1 MKVRYRDLSVS
12 DPKMKSELLNAVE
25 KVLTHG
31 QILLGPEVKEFEELI
46 AKECGTK
53 YAVGVGCGTDA
64 LYLSMRALR
73 IGPGDEVLTTPLSW
87 IATVNAIVA
96 AGAKLVFADISRLIQ

>member
-12 DPKMKSELLNAVE
+12 DPNIKKELLNAVD

-31 QILLGPEVKEFEELI
+31 QLLLGPEVKEFEELI

-53 YAVGVGCGTDA
+53 YAVGVGSGTDA
-64 LYLSMRALR
+64 LYVSMKALG
-73 IGPGDEVLTTPLSW
+73 IGRGDEVITTPLLKKAS
-87 IATVNAIVA
+87 
-96 AGAKLVFADISRLIQ
+96 SS